1 MCHKGDESKF
11 IYCNL
16 CLEDGEDHQHF
27 KHVRITNA
35 MKSFSQRWTELK
47 EQTDIKYAN
56 AANYISE
63 YLPLIKYLDKLTVE
77 VESGLLA
84 RFPVSHLISQDY
96 LKLDALKIKVNS
108 ITGDIET
115 LINSGQALALIKIDM
130 GFKDISD

>member
-47 EQTDIKYAN
+47 EQTDKKYAN

-96 LKLDALKIKVNS
+96 LKLDGLKIKVNS

-130 GFKDISD
+130 GFNDISD